1 MKVTELNKGQLL
13 SLKADY
19 MFALADEGTFAEVM
33 GRDYYEPTWDDLAN
47 VDKYVPDDII
57 FKHYEGI
64 DFAEEDFYR

>member
-1 MKVTELNKGQLL
+1 MEVTELDRGQLL
-13 SLKADY
+13 SLKAAY

-47 VDKYVPDDII
+47 VDEYVPDDII

-64 DFAEEDFYR
+64 DFVEEDFYR

>member
-1 MKVTELNKGQLL
+1 
-13 SLKADY
+13 

-47 VDKYVPDDII
+47 VDEYVPDDII

-64 DFAEEDFYR
+64 DFVEEDFYR